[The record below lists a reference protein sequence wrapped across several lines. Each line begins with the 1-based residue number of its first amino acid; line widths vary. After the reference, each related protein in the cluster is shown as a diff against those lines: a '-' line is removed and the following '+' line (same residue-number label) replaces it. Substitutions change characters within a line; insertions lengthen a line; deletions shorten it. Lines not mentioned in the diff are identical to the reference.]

1 MNHKNKIE
9 LVEDDYF
16 NSSNWQ
22 LKAKQTAIAL
32 VGWLG
37 VILPFFFLMLPLWLP
52 QARHALPFNYYHR
65 IIIPLKF
72 LARFF
77 DEYFVIIALL
87 YFSLTEWNNYR
98 FSSTWTRRVAIN
110 THRCDVRKELIEN
123 AWTDKFGNLQK
134 RRQDSFY
141 TVKKQQNLE
150 PYFAQLLFVK
160 GDDHQCT

>member
-9 LVEDDYF
+9 MIEDDYF
-16 NSSNWQ
+16 NSSNWK

-32 VGWLG
+32 VGWFG
-37 VILPFFFLMLPLWLP
+37 VILPFFFLALPLWFT
-52 QARHALPFNYYHR
+52 QARQALPFNYYYQ

-77 DEYFVIIALL
+77 NSYFVFIALL
-87 YFSLTEWNNYR
+87 YFGLTEWNNYR

-110 THRCDVRKELIEN
+110 TNRCNVRKELIEN

-134 RRQDSFY
+134 RQQNSFY